1 MKKMKR
7 FACILLSL
15 IMVLVLVL
23 TTACKSSDGDA
34 DHGQD
39 KGEHKEEKV
48 TDKKEEGSDEKE
60 GSDEHECT
68 VSDWTV
74 TEATCLA
81 AGKKE
86 GTCTVCGKTVSQEIA
101 KLAHEIEKIPAVPAT
116 CVATG
121 LSEGEKCSVCETVIK
136 AQTVTEKD
144 PAAHKPKDIPE
155 KPSTC
160 TEHGYSKGIEC
171 ELCGLVTT
179 ETVELPLAAHT
190 STPVA
195 GKAATCTED
204 GLTDGKSCGG
214 CGMIMLSQRVIPATG
229 HDFNSEHTCEGC
241 SIVLSMNLT
250 FTLNTGNNTYT
261 VSGMGDF
268 TGTVIVI
275 PETYDGLEVSAIA
288 DEAFLGKTGITKVI
302 IIGNVEEIGDRAFYG
317 CSALEEVTVP
327 ASVTAV
333 GSEAFGNC
341 DSLAAINVSS
351 FEQILAWADDFA
363 SGESIDI
370 TFADVISPYQI
381 YLKALSSLQRNIS
394 NYTMTSNN
402 KSIINYNGTD
412 VPAVETIQTVKNN
425 GTNFYSYTKEID
437 HMSNGATTES
447 EAYYVDGYIY
457 SVTNGQPM
465 AINVGYEYIR
475 DMSMGSNLNNAVLT
489 EEFFADATFYRNADG
504 TYYLEL
510 VMDPESMGDLMSG
523 LMADSLAGVGPIVV
537 PAAKYTYSFDSNGAI
552 ASCYSDVTCIAGG
565 MMMRVN
571 NDMRFSNIGTTVI
584 TAPTGYTVV
593 DVPACA
599 NHPTANVK
607 TVPALAPGCFADG
620 RTEGSYCQRCLK
632 DVVSSTVVNET
643 GHDMHHGSCV
653 DCGYAEYIPD
663 VCYELSEDQTYYVVV
678 YYDNV
683 DNIPDVF
690 NGLPVRRTV

>member
-1 MKKMKR
+1 MKKTKR

-15 IMVLVLVL
+15 MMVLVLVL
-23 TTACKSSDGDA
+23 TTACNSSDSKA
-34 DHGQD
+34 DQGQD
-39 KGEHKEEKV
+39 KEDYEEEKE
-48 TDKKEEGSDEKE
+48 TDKKEE

-136 AQTVTEKD
+136 EQTVTEKD

-241 SIVLSMNLT
+241 SIVLSMNLA

-288 DEAFLGKTGITKVI
+288 EEAFSGKTGIKKVI

-327 ASVTAV
+327 ASVTDV
-333 GSEAFGNC
+333 GSEAFGEC

-381 YLKALSSLQRNIS
+381 YLKALSSLQRNIT
-394 NYTMTSNN
+394 NYTMNSNN
-402 KSIINYNGTD
+402 KSYYVSGGTET
-412 VPAVETIQTVKNN
+412 PMIETIQSVKND
-425 GTNFYSYTKEID
+425 GTNFYNHTKEID
-437 HMSNGATTES
+437 YMSNGAETES
-447 EAYYVDGYIY
+447 EAYYVDGYLY
-457 SVTNGQPM
+457 SAANGQPM
-465 AINVGYEYIR
+465 KINVGYEYIR
-475 DMSMGSNLNNAVLT
+475 DISVGSNLNSAVLT
-489 EEFFADATFYRNADG
+489 EEYFVGATFYRNADG

-523 LMADSLAGVGPIVV
+523 LMADALPGVGNVVV
-537 PAAKYTYSFDSNGAI
+537 PAAKYVYSFDSNGAI
-552 ASCYSDVTCIAGG
+552 ASCKSDVTCVVGE
-565 MMMRVN
+565 MTMRVN
-571 NDMRFSNIGTTVI
+571 NDMRFSDIGSTVI
-584 TAPTGYTVV
+584 TVPTDYTDCT
-593 DVPACA
+593 DVSKPACTT
-599 NHPTANVK
+599 HPNAYVK

-620 RTEGSYCQRCLK
+620 RTEGSYCQVCGK

-643 GHDMHHGSCV
+643 GHDMQHGSCV

-663 VCYELSEDQTYYVVV
+663 VCYELSEDQTYYVAV

-683 DNIPDVF
+683 DDVLDVF
-690 NGLPVRRTV
+690 NGLPVRKNS